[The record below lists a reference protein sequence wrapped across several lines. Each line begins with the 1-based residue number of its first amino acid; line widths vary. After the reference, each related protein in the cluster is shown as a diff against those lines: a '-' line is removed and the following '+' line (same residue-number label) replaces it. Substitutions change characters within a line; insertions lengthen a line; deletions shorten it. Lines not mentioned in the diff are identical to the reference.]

1 VSLGAWGL
9 EGRRPGR
16 LRLSGVFALYRMRLR
31 RRWAQELL
39 AVLGTAAGVAL
50 LYATQVASTSL
61 AGPVE
66 DVTRGL
72 VGASQVQLLSRGQT
86 GMPEELYGKVAAL
99 PGVRSAAPVLEVP
112 GNLLGRRGER
122 DVTLLGA
129 DPRIVRLPG
138 NLLKGFTKEDAATM
152 ETLVVPAPIARALGI
167 RFGDDVRIQLGGRT
181 ITLPAVVGGRKDIGS
196 LVDTWTLLLPLA
208 YLQRLAHAGH
218 RVTRIVVQARP
229 GQVDR
234 VRDGLRRLDAG
245 AVDVRPS
252 GYDATLF
259 AAAVRPTS
267 QASTVF
273 SLLSALVGWLFAV
286 CALLVTATERGRL
299 VVQQRH
305 QGYSPAATLLTL
317 VVDALVIGVVGS
329 ALGLVVGE
337 LLSRHGFGSDVS
349 FLSGAFPVGNQ
360 RVVTPQSVAIAV
372 GGGLLAAAIGVL
384 APMRE
389 AVVAGL
395 RPLRVGVRVPQAQ
408 DADDRRH
415 GGKPLVILGFL
426 CLAAASAITAAAPGA
441 AVAGLILLVSA
452 LVLLLPAILSAT
464 IAGLE
469 WCNRRGRSLV
479 AVDLAL
485 QQLRAS
491 RWRTRALAITAT
503 GAVAVFGS
511 TALQGS
517 RMNLQAGLDDLTD
530 GLSGV
535 ASVWAAP
542 TGAGSAVGT
551 APFTPVATQK
561 LERLPGVSSVALYR
575 AGLLDLADHRAW
587 IIGTPSDAQPPIPP
601 RQILDGDAQQ
611 ATGRIRA
618 GGWALVSR
626 AIADGLGLD
635 VGQRFTLAAP
645 RPIPLRV
652 AAITTNLGWSSGSVL
667 INATDF
673 RRAWGSGAIAAYHVR
688 LQPGVAPAVG
698 RREVVAA
705 LGPRSGLHVETAA
718 QRSERQDVASRSGLA
733 RLRQIAQ
740 LTLLAAVLA
749 MGTAMTGL
757 LWQHRPIVASLMPH
771 GLRVGLLWRML
782 VIETGVLFVTGAL
795 AGGLFG
801 LLGQEL
807 CTRGLQVVTEF
818 PVVQSLR
825 LGVTFSTIGLVIGA
839 SLLAVI
845 VPGYLVARTRPL

>member
-1 VSLGAWGL
+1 VSLAAWGL

-86 GMPEELYGKVAAL
+86 GMPEQLYGKVAAL

-112 GNLLGRRGER
+112 GNLLGRRGAR

-152 ETLVVPAPIARALGI
+152 ETLVVPTPIAQSLGI

-181 ITLPAVVGGRKDIGS
+181 ITLPAVVGGRKDLGS

-208 YLQRLAHAGH
+208 YLQRLAHAEH
-218 RVTRIVVQARP
+218 RVTRIVVQARR
-229 GQVDR
+229 GQVGR
-234 VRDGLRRLDAG
+234 VRDELRRLDAG

-317 VVDALVIGVVGS
+317 VVDALIIGVVGS

-360 RVVTPQSVAIAV
+360 RVVTPQSIAIAV

-395 RPLRVGVRVPQAQ
+395 RPLRVRTPRAEE
-408 DADDRRH
+408 ASDRQPTGR
-415 GGKPLVILGFL
+415 PLVILGLL
-426 CLAAASAITAAAPGA
+426 CLAAAGAITVAAPGA
-441 AVAGLILLVSA
+441 AVAGLVILVLA

-587 IIGTPSDAQPPIPP
+587 IIGTPSDARPPIPP
-601 RQILDGDAQQ
+601 HQILDGDAQQ

-635 VGQRFTLAAP
+635 VGQRFTLTAP
-645 RPIPLRV
+645 RPIALRV

-673 RRAWGSGAIAAYHVR
+673 QRAWGSGAIAAYHVR

-698 RREVVAA
+698 RREVAAA

-718 QRSERQDVASRSGLA
+718 QRSERQNTASRSGLS

-818 PVVQSLR
+818 PVVETLR